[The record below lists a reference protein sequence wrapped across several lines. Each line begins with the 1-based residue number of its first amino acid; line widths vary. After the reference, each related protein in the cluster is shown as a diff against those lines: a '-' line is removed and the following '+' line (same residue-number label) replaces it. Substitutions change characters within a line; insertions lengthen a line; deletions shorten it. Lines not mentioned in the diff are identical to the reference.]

1 MPDKLEGGCTCG
13 HVRYRLT
20 AAPMVTHCCHCTW
33 CQRETGSAFAVN
45 AVIEMAEV
53 ERTGAEPEIVLTPSL
68 SGKGQEIARCPRCHV
83 AVWSHYSTAGR
94 AAAFIRVGTLDDNTA
109 IAPDVHIFTST
120 RVPWLELTDGKPA
133 FDEFYPSPEGVW
145 SPDARRRWAELMT
158 HLARPG
164 Q

>member
-120 RVPWLELTDGKPA
+120 KQPWLTLPDDGPPV
-133 FDEFYPSPEGVW
+133 FENFYRPSTVLSAEGY
-145 SPDARRRWAELMT
+145 ARFKTAIGR
-158 HLARPG
+158 
-164 Q
+164 